1 MIYDAFFLFVKIF
14 RAILSC
20 LPRIYRECLGTVT
33 TLTQTPLLI
42 GDQRRKDTGGAGR
55 GQGAEIGGV
64 SQGAKIGDDDPD
76 PRSGDTRTETD
87 TGGGPDLE
95 TEGPDQ
101 DLCLPRDLEMK
112 GPGRAR

>member
-1 MIYDAFFLFVKIF
+1 M
-14 RAILSC
+14 
-20 LPRIYRECLGTVT
+20 
-33 TLTQTPLLI
+33 TLIQTPPLI
-42 GDQRRKDTGGAGR
+42 GEKKRRKDTGGAGR
-55 GQGAEIGGV
+55 GRGAEIGGAGRGRGAEIGGA
-64 SQGAKIGDDDPD
+64 SQGAKIGDDDQD

-112 GPGRAR
+112 GPGRVR

>member
-1 MIYDAFFLFVKIF
+1 M
-14 RAILSC
+14 
-20 LPRIYRECLGTVT
+20 
-33 TLTQTPLLI
+33 TLIQTPPLI
-42 GDQRRKDTGGAGR
+42 GEKKRRKDTGGAGR
-55 GQGAEIGGV
+55 GRGAEIGGA
-64 SQGAKIGDDDPD
+64 SRGAKIGDDDQD

-112 GPGRAR
+112 GPGRVR

>member
-1 MIYDAFFLFVKIF
+1 MLNIFFV
-14 RAILSC
+14 RAVLPR

-55 GQGAEIGGV
+55 GRGAEIGGV
-64 SQGAKIGDDDPD
+64 SQGAETGEDDQDL
-76 PRSGDTRTETD
+76 RSGDTRTKID
-87 TGGGPDLE
+87 TGGGQDLE

-101 DLCLPRDLEMK
+101 DLRLLQDLEMK
-112 GPGRAR
+112 GLERAR